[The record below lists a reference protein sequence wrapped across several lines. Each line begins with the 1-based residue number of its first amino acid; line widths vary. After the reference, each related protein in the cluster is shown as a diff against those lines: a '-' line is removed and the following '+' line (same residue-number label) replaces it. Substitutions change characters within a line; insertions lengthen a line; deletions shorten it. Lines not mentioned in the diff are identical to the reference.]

1 MREED
6 FEGLIFLNNTKSF
19 SFGDSKIVLEEDF
32 RGFWMAYMNSSNLI
46 YVFIIFL
53 ELKIY

>member
-19 SFGDSKIVLEEDF
+19 SFGDSKIVLEEGF
-32 RGFWMAYMNSSNLI
+32 RSF
-46 YVFIIFL
+46 
-53 ELKIY
+53 